1 MFCSYFRYAD
11 VFRQSAMVFT
21 EQTGLDNLYSIVN
34 YCINKTTCK
43 RNLIAEHFSDT
54 FWSQTGECG
63 QMCDFC
69 SSDSAPKNKMAGKNL
84 INEALF
90 VLEILEKHSQK
101 TKEKRITGNKLA
113 ETVTTEM
120 NKQKKHG
127 NFQPMDACDVER
139 LILVMIMRKYLKED
153 FHFTPYSTICYL
165 LPGYRSSSLFNETEF
180 SLETPGAKS
189 SATKTES
196 SLAPST
202 SKMSSTLIAIDDDPD
217 DVVCL
222 DTVERTSSKR
232 TKYDQDADDDD
243 LFFAQDD

>member
-1 MFCSYFRYAD
+1 
-11 VFRQSAMVFT
+11 MVFT
-21 EQTGLDNLYSIVN
+21 EQTGLENLYSIVN

-54 FWSQTGECG
+54 FWNQAGECK

-69 SSDSAPKNKMAGKNL
+69 RAGSAPKNKLAGKNM

-113 ETVTTEM
+113 ETVTSEM

-139 LILVMIMRKYLKED
+139 LILVMLMRKYLKED
-153 FHFTPYSTICYL
+153 FHFTPYNTICYL
-165 LPGYRSSSLFNETEF
+165 LPGPRSSRLFNETEF
-180 SLETPGAKS
+180 SMETTDTKPNS
-189 SATKTES
+189 SKVLSQEAS
-196 SLAPST
+196 SELAPST
-202 SKMSSTLIAIDDDPD
+202 SKTSSSDLIANDDDPD

-222 DTVERTSSKR
+222 DNESESKR
-232 TKYDQDADDDD
+232 TKYDDD
-243 LFFAQDD
+243 LYFADGD